1 MIFFF
6 CLLCKMVFHDKVE
19 WMSVGISMATSFAF
33 WWVAGYFLGGDRY
46 APAII
51 GMTITGVRGAIAGAD
66 ASGSLPDNLG
76 VVSAKGWMPGYS
88 RGGGTGS
95 GLGMSVGKA
104 IASAIATFIFWM
116 IAGYFVISGSAW
128 KYATTAAG
136 IAAVGAVV
144 ANY

>member
-33 WWVAGYFLGGDRY
+33 WWVAWYFPGGDRY

-76 VVSAKGWMPGYS
+76 VISATGYASGGQEGAGWNFTSAVVSA
-88 RGGGTGS
+88 
-95 GLGMSVGKA
+95 LV
-104 IASAIATFIFWM
+104 TFVFWM
-116 IAGYFVISGSAW
+116 FVGYFVISGSAW
-128 KYATTAAG
+128 KYATAA
-136 IAAVGAVV
+136 AVV
-144 ANY
+144 AAAGGLLKFG